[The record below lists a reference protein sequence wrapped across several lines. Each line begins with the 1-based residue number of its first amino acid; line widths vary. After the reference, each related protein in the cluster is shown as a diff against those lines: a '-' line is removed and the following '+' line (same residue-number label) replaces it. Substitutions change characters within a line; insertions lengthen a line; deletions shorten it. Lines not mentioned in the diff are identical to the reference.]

1 MTKLLILT
9 LVFCVAF
16 AAAAPHIPLDD
27 GEELD
32 SLPIAFE
39 DDNLDLDDEP
49 RSELE
54 PLEDRDDD
62 DDDED
67 DNDLDML
74 NLAPDMRDGTEE
86 LADHPVVLHP
96 SNRSWW
102 RRTRRRLKRW
112 GRTGRRWYRTGRR
125 WYRRYRRL
133 RRRWG

>member
-16 AAAAPHIPLDD
+16 AAAAPHFPLDD

-62 DDDED
+62 DDD
-67 DNDLDML
+67 NDLDML

-86 LADHPVVLHP
+86 LADHPVVMHP
-96 SNRSWW
+96 SNRFIGKLYTAY
-102 RRTRRRLKRW
+102 RI
-112 GRTGRRWYRTGRR
+112 YRTGRR
-125 WYRRYRRL
+125 WYRRYRRA
-133 RRRWG
+133 RDVWR